1 MALFGTKKKT
11 DAKADDSTAAVKT
24 KKAKETKTTKEATT
38 TSAVNANVAGVLRN
52 PRITEKSAYAAE
64 SNVYVFNIAVRATK
78 EDVKNAIIAAY
89 KVTPIKVNIVTIKR
103 KPVKSRKIRK
113 THYTSGGK
121 KAYVFLKKGQTI
133 QIV

>member
-1 MALFGTKKKT
+1 MALFETKKKT
-11 DAKADDSTAAVKT
+11 DTKADDSTAAVKT
-24 KKAKETKTTKEATT
+24 KETTKKTKEATT
-38 TSAVNANVAGVLRN
+38 TSVVNANIAGVLRN
-52 PRITEKSAYAAE
+52 PRITEKAAYAAE

-103 KPVKSRKIRK
+103 KAVKSRRIRK